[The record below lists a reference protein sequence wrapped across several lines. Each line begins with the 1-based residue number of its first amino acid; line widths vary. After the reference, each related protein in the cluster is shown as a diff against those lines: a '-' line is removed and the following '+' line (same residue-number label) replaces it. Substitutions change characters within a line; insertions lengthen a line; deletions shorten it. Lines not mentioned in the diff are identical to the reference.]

1 MERSRILRRSIQVF
15 EDTGSLVETL
25 AGECASLLA
34 GGGTAVFGGGVIP
47 FAVCGALANRVNLHW
62 RMIQVFPADEA
73 FLPKGHPERN
83 ETRLRQLLSRRPC
96 LVQSFPTGLDPERAA
111 REMQKYV
118 RRVIPFDVVVLELG
132 AGGRVGSLTLG
143 SPVLESQELVAI
155 QKASGKNDPGRLV
168 LTPTALSAS
177 EKLVLCATG
186 RGVAETL
193 RDLEGGAKLPPSILH
208 PLQPVAIYVDGE
220 AAEGMTL

>member
-1 MERSRILRRSIQVF
+1 MRRSIQVF
-15 EDTGSLVETL
+15 ENSGLLVETL

-47 FAVCGALANRVNLHW
+47 FAVCGALANHANLYW

-73 FLPKGHPERN
+73 FLPKGHPDRN

-118 RRVIPFDVVVLELG
+118 RRVIPFNVVVLELG
-132 AGGRVGSLTLG
+132 AGGRMGSLAPG
-143 SPVLESQELVAI
+143 SPVLESQELVDI
-155 QKASGKNDPGRLV
+155 QKGSGRNDPGRLV

-177 EKLVLCATG
+177 EKVVLCATG
-186 RGVAETL
+186 PGVAETL
-193 RDLEGGAKLPPSILH
+193 RDLEEGAKLPPLILH
-208 PLQPVAIYVDGE
+208 PLQPVAIYADGE
-220 AAEGMTL
+220 AAEGMIL